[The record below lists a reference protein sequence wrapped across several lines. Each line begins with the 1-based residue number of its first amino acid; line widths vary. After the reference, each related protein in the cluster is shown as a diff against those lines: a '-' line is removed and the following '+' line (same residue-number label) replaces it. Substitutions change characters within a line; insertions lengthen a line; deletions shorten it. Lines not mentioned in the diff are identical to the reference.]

1 MADGVRPSAIAGRW
15 YPGDAGALRREVA
28 GFLAQVAPVE
38 LPGPL
43 LGLVVPHA
51 GYAYSGPTA
60 ARAFAQVRGSG
71 FKRVVLLGPLHRP
84 IWGSRL
90 GSFMAPD
97 ATAYRTPLGDVPIDR
112 EFLQAL
118 DARVGLTTVHGDEE
132 HALEIELPFLQVA
145 LGDFSLVP
153 IMMGDHIAD
162 PHAAERAGRL
172 AAAVADAGYQKLDAG
187 SQSPVPSI
195 QSPVPS
201 PQSPVSGIQ
210 YPDTLLV
217 ASTDLSH
224 LEDYGAVR
232 RTDERL
238 VDLVNAFDVDG
249 LREALVRGTVQAC
262 GAMGLVTVLE
272 ACRLLGAR
280 GASVLEYTTSGDV
293 TGQRAPG
300 VYTVGYLAAA
310 IYG

>member
-15 YPGDAGALRREVA
+15 YPGNAGALRREVE

-84 IWGSRL
+84 IWGSQL

-97 ATAYRTPLGDVPIDR
+97 ATAYRTPLGDVPIDC

-132 HALEIELPFLQVA
+132 HALEIELPFLQMA
-145 LGDFSLVP
+145 LDDFSLVP

-162 PHAAERAGRL
+162 AHAAERAGRL
-172 AAAVADAGYQKLDAG
+172 AAALAGRLKIEDG
-187 SQSPVPSI
+187 KSKI
-195 QSPVPS
+195 
-201 PQSPVSGIQ
+201 GTGE
-210 YPDTLLV
+210 TLLV

>member
-1 MADGVRPSAIAGRW
+1 MAESGVRPPAIAGRW
-15 YPGDAGALRREVA
+15 YPGNAGALRREVA
-28 GFLAQVAPVE
+28 GLLAQVAPVE

-43 LGLVVPHA
+43 LGLVAPHA

-60 ARAFAQVRGSG
+60 ARAFAQVRGRG

-112 EFLQAL
+112 EFLRAL
-118 DARVGLTTVHGDEE
+118 DARVGLTTVRGDEE
-132 HALEIELPFLQVA
+132 HSLEIELPFLQVA
-145 LGDFSLVP
+145 LGDFSLAP
-153 IMMGDHIAD
+153 IMLGDHISE

-172 AAAVADAGYQKLDAG
+172 AAAVAGRLKIEDGKSKIG
-187 SQSPVPSI
+187 T
-195 QSPVPS
+195 
-201 PQSPVSGIQ
+201 GE
-210 YPDTLLV
+210 TLLV

-249 LREALVRGTVQAC
+249 LREALVRGAVQAC
-262 GAMGLVTVLE
+262 GAMGLVTVME

-280 GASVLEYTTSGDV
+280 GAHVLQYTTSGDV
-293 TGQRAPG
+293 TGQRSPG
-300 VYTVGYLAAA
+300 SYTVGYLAAA
-310 IYG
+310 IYA